1 MATSGVFSGPQVVEM
16 AVQTE
21 QSGHAFY
28 LAAAETARSDDV
40 RKLLEWLAGQ
50 ERLHEQTFKEMLQGQ
65 AADAPREEY
74 SGQRSEFIQT
84 LLDARVLPDAETGRA
99 ALAAMTDD
107 LQAVEF
113 ALNFEKDTI
122 LFMYEMRALVSE
134 AQAATVDKLIAEE
147 KSHVQRLNEIKAQ
160 LA

>member
-16 AVQTE
+16 AVQIE
-21 QSGHAFY
+21 QSGYAFY
-28 LAAAETARSDDV
+28 LSAAETARSDEV

-50 ERLHEQTFKEMLQGQ
+50 ERLHEQTFKEMLRGQ
-65 AADAPREEY
+65 AADGPLEEY
-74 SGQRSEFIQT
+74 CGQRAAFIQT
-84 LLDARVLPDAETGRA
+84 LLDARVLPDAEAGRA
-99 ALAAMTDD
+99 ALAGMTDD

-122 LFMYEMRALVSE
+122 LFMYEMRELVSE
-134 AQAATVDKLIAEE
+134 AQSATVNKLIAEE

-160 LA
+160 LV